1 MSCEKNK
8 AKKSLAKKTKG
19 KTSLRK
25 SKTGVSTKK
34 PILPSVP
41 ECSGNADTSQT
52 STRSWRQTV
61 RRGDISGG
69 LSRLPQQD
77 NKQPEVGNG
86 DGTHTIEASPSK
98 QRRKPPIITPII
110 KEYLKKYPLA
120 STRGLAI
127 IISKN
132 YPEYGF
138 DAENVRSIIRQLR
151 GSHGVKKRKI
161 LSKTFYTPQAIEK
174 LRKEEEIELIEMPPT
189 EYDSDWGP
197 YRVTTNRC
205 AILCDIHIPF
215 QSQEALECAIKYC
228 LQYAPDTIILN
239 GDLVD
244 HYNLSEFLKDPR
256 AKDFAFE
263 RKCTIQFLIYL
274 RELFPNTRIIWK
286 EGNHEFWYFKYMAKT
301 GGALMNVK
309 YFHIESVYRL
319 EELQIEYVK
328 DNRPIEIMDLWI
340 LHGHELQKNAIG
352 VPVNPARS
360 VYLKAATT
368 MLVGHHHITS
378 EHTTQNAKGQIT
390 TTWSVGCLSGLRPPY
405 ARFSK
410 YNNGLATIDCDHNSR
425 TFHVTNNKIYKG
437 KVI

>member
-19 KTSLRK
+19 KTALRK
-25 SKTGVSTKK
+25 NKAGVSAKK
-34 PILPSVP
+34 PLLPSVP
-41 ECSGNADTSQT
+41 EGTGNTDTSQAPPRT
-52 STRSWRQTV
+52 WRETV
-61 RRGDISGG
+61 RRGDIFGG
-69 LSRLPQQD
+69 LSKLPRQD
-77 NKQPEVGNG
+77 NQQPQVGKRKGLHASHRESLKQGRPP
-86 DGTHTIEASPSK
+86 GTLSAVV
-98 QRRKPPIITPII
+98 
-110 KEYLKKYPLA
+110 KEYLTQYPLLP
-120 STRGLAI
+120 SYRLARMI
-127 IISKN
+127 ADR
-132 YPEYGF
+132 YPQFGV
-138 DAENVRSIIRQLR
+138 DAEHIRAVVRQYR
-151 GSHGVKKRKI
+151 GACGANTRKR
-161 LSKTFYTPQAIEK
+161 LDKTFYTPAALERLK
-174 LRKEEEIELIEMPPT
+174 REEEIDAIAMPPT
-189 EYDSDWGP
+189 EYDSTWEP
-197 YRVTTNRC
+197 HRVMTTRC
-205 AILCDIHIPF
+205 AVLCDIHIPY
-215 QSQEALECAIKYC
+215 QSQDALECAIKHC
-228 LQYAPDTIILN
+228 LDYAPDTIILN

-244 HYNLSEFLKDPR
+244 HYNFSEFLKDPR

-263 RKCTIQFLIYL
+263 RKCTIQFLMYL
-274 RELFPNTRIIWK
+274 RELFPYTRIIWK
-286 EGNHEFWYFKYMAKT
+286 EGNHEYWYFKHMAKT

-319 EELQIEYVK
+319 DELQIEYVK

-360 VYLKAATT
+360 VFLKAATT

-410 YNNGLATIDCDHNSR
+410 YNNGLATIDCDHNSK
-425 TFHVTNNKIYKG
+425 TFHVINKKIYKG